1 MVKYIQGINI
11 SNDTYLTKEPAEVRV
26 QTSSLNEELGQI
38 QHVFSDKT
46 GTLTRNYM
54 SFKYMVIGEDTF
66 GYDTM
71 KTPIP
76 RNITNVDF
84 HDQQFFRILK
94 GKSIE

>member
-1 MVKYIQGINI
+1 
-11 SNDTYLTKEPAEVRV
+11 
-26 QTSSLNEELGQI
+26 
-38 QHVFSDKT
+38 
-46 GTLTRNYM
+46 M
-54 SFKYMVIGEDTF
+54 SFKYMVIGEETF

-94 GKSIE
+94 GRSID